1 MSDRKVTIFVSK
13 DGGHNYGAAREQS
26 LGELGQYQ
34 QRVRFRRLGRAESFC
49 AKIRVTSPIVMNH
62 MGAVIEMGAG
72 E

>member
-1 MSDRKVTIFVSK
+1 MTDRKVTISVSK
-13 DGGHNYGAAREQS
+13 DGGHNYGAAREQG

-34 QRVRFRRLGRAESFC
+34 HRVRFRRLGRAESFC

-62 MGAVIEMGAG
+62 MGAVIEMEAG

>member
-1 MSDRKVTIFVSK
+1 MSDRKVTLFVSK

-34 QRVRFRRLGRAESFC
+34 QRVRFRRLGRMIDGMF
-49 AKIRVTSPIVMNH
+49 KVRVTSPVVMDH
-62 MGAVIEMGAG
+62 LGAVADMEVG

>member
-13 DGGHNYGAAREQS
+13 DGGHNFGPAREQS

-34 QRVRFRRLGRAESFC
+34 HRVRFRRLGRAEAFC
-49 AKIRVTSPIVMNH
+49 AKIRVTSPIVMDH
-62 MGAVIEMGAG
+62 MGAVIDMEAG